1 MLSSDAQG
9 AGIHSATGQASA
21 SGVERGRVQPRPVPA
36 GGMAQGSVRPPSSK
50 SLTHR
55 YLALAL
61 IARQPLVVRRP
72 LEAEDSRLFL
82 ALLEAVG
89 FTVARRADHG
99 DGPSVYLSPPAVDG
113 GDELGSG
120 EPSAPVELFC
130 GNAGTVVRLVSAAL
144 ATVPGRWRVDGTPR
158 MRQRPIGPLLAALRQ
173 WGVTVEEVGS
183 AGCPPVI
190 VHGGRLRGGST
201 RIDAGE
207 SSQYLSALLLAALG
221 AHRESRIEATAL
233 TSGPYVELTLQAAR
247 EMGGRIERSGDL
259 YKVWPG
265 LALPEA
271 VEVEGDWSAACYP
284 AAAAAL
290 TGGRVRLRGLR
301 VDSAQGDRKF
311 LDLLSAMGAHW
322 YEESGEIVVAGGD
335 VLHSVDADLSSM
347 PDQVPTLAALAP
359 FARGTTRIRGVPH
372 LRIKESDRLRA
383 MAVELQRAGAEAI
396 EHADGLEIAGV
407 WADEEPP
414 TSPLITESWDD
425 HRIAMSMALI
435 GLRRPG
441 LSVGEWGVVAKSYPS
456 FWRDLDRLTIA
467 D

>member
-1 MLSSDAQG
+1 MSSSDAGGSGFRSAAGEVPASDVDG
-9 AGIHSATGQASA
+9 ARA
-21 SGVERGRVQPRPVPA
+21 QPRAVRA
-36 GGMAQGSVRPPSSK
+36 GGTARGSVRPPSSK

-55 YLALAL
+55 YLDLAL
-61 IARQPLVVRRP
+61 IARQPLVVHRP

-89 FTVARRADHG
+89 FTVERRADHG
-99 DGPSVYLSPPAVDG
+99 DGPSVCLSPPAGVG
-113 GDELGSG
+113 GG
-120 EPSAPVELFC
+120 EPEAAVKLFC
-130 GNAGTVVRLVSAAL
+130 GNAGTVVRLVTAAL

-173 WGVTVEEVGS
+173 WGVVVEEVGS
-183 AGCPPVI
+183 AGCPPVM

-221 AHRESRIEATAL
+221 ARQETRVEATAL
-233 TSGPYVELTLQAAR
+233 TSSPYVELTLQAAK

-259 YKVWPG
+259 YRVWPG

-271 VEVEGDWSAACYP
+271 IEVEGDWSAACYP

-290 TGGRVRLRGLR
+290 TGGRVRLCGLR
-301 VDSAQGDRKF
+301 ADSAQGDRRF
-311 LDLLSAMGAHW
+311 LDLLGEMGAHCS
-322 YEESGEIVVAGGD
+322 EERGEIVVEGGD
-335 VLHSVDADLSSM
+335 SLRALDADLSSM

-383 MAVELQRAGAEAI
+383 MAVELKRAGAEAI

-407 WADEEPP
+407 WADHEPP
-414 TSPLITESWDD
+414 ASPLITNSWDD
-425 HRIAMSMALI
+425 HRIAMSMALV
-435 GLRRPG
+435 GLRRAG
-441 LSVGEWGVVAKSYPS
+441 LSVAEPGVVGKSYPN
-456 FWRDLDRLTIA
+456 FWRDLDELLVV